1 MSIKCLLI
9 DKHSVRVSVL
19 VLCLVLVVSTDAHK
33 EVISLHIIKTYRAR
47 VLIKSPKSMFCLRIS

>member
-1 MSIKCLLI
+1 MSIKWLLI

-19 VLCLVLVVSTDAHK
+19 VLCLVVSTDAHK

>member
-19 VLCLVLVVSTDAHK
+19 VLCLVVSNTDAHK